1 MHPWLLAL
9 FVLELLLRLSF
20 VGVVL
25 LRRRPSSQTL
35 AWILLIVGLPLVGTL
50 LYLMMGEIKM
60 GSRRIRR
67 HREIVNRIQSSAPF
81 VAADRSA
88 LRPEL
93 SPKFEQ
99 IATLGE
105 AVSEVDVLGGNALK
119 LLGDADLWIDSLIAD
134 IDEAEFHCHLLT
146 YIYLA
151 DHTGARV
158 GEAFKRAVRR
168 GVACRVLVDAVG
180 SKRFLRSA
188 LRRELEQAGVQVVP
202 AMHVNPLQMLFSRI
216 DLRNHR
222 KIVVID
228 GAIGYTGSY
237 NIADP
242 AFAIKPRFAPWVDC
256 MVRVQ
261 GPVVWDLQMLF
272 VEDWYLDTDESLE
285 DLLNIQ
291 PLALAD
297 GVPAQVIG
305 SGPNSFNEGL
315 RQLLIASMYSAREE
329 LILTTPYFV
338 PDEAML
344 SAVSAA
350 ARRGVSTTLVLP
362 ARNDSPLVAA
372 ASRSHYQYLLDS
384 GVRVHEYRKGL
395 LHAKT
400 ITVDRLLGIVSTA
413 NLDRRSFELNFEVS
427 LVVFNDD
434 FASQL
439 RFLQTSYLADSLPL
453 AASEWN
459 ARSLPRKLWHSAAS
473 LLSPLL

>member
-1 MHPWLLAL
+1 MHPTVIILI
-9 FVLELLLRLSF
+9 VLESLLRLTM

-35 AWILLIVGLPLVGTL
+35 AWILIVVSLPLVGTA
-50 LYLMMGEIKM
+50 LYLMLGEIKL
-60 GSRRIRR
+60 GSGRIRR
-67 HREIVNRIQSSAPF
+67 HREIVDRIQASPPF
-81 VAADRSA
+81 VAADHSA
-88 LRPEL
+88 LRPDL
-93 SPKFEQ
+93 PLKFRQ

-105 AVSEVDVLGGNALK
+105 AVSEVDALGGNSLR
-119 LLGDADLWIDSLIAD
+119 LLGDPDIWIDSLEGD
-134 IDEAEFHCHLLT
+134 IESAEFHCHLLF
-146 YIYLA
+146 YIYLP
-151 DHTGARV
+151 DHTGRRV
-158 GEAFKRAVRR
+158 AEALMRAVNR
-168 GVACRVLVDAVG
+168 GVDCRLLVDGVG
-180 SKRFLRSA
+180 SKLFLRSE
-188 LRRELEQAGVQVVP
+188 LRKELAAAGVRVVP
-202 AMHVNPLQMLFSRI
+202 ALPVNPFRMLLYRI

-222 KIVVID
+222 KIVVVD
-228 GAIGYTGSY
+228 GCIGYTGSY
-237 NIADP
+237 NLADP
-242 AFAIKPRFAPWVDC
+242 SFAPKAKYAPWVDC

-291 PLALAD
+291 PLAVPD

-305 SGPNSFNEGL
+305 TGPNSFNEGL
-315 RQLLIASMYSAREE
+315 RQLLQEAMHTAREE

-338 PDEAML
+338 PDDAMI

-350 ARRGVSTTLVLP
+350 ARRGVDTTLVLP

-384 GVRVHEYRKGL
+384 GVHIHEYRKGL

-400 ITVDRLLGIVSTA
+400 ISVDRRLAVVSTA

-427 LVVFNDD
+427 LVVYDGD

-439 RFLQTSYLADSLPL
+439 RFLQKTYLADSCEVV
-453 AASEWN
+453 AADW
-459 ARSLPRKLWHSAAS
+459 RKRGIPRRLCHSAAS
-473 LLSPLL
+473 LMSPLL

>member
-1 MHPWLLAL
+1 MQIWVLLL
-9 FVLELLLRLSF
+9 FVAELLLRLVM
-20 VGVVL
+20 VGAVL

-35 AWILLIVGLPLVGTL
+35 AWILVIVGLPLVGTL
-50 LYLMMGEIKM
+50 LYLMLGEIKL

-67 HREIVNRIQSSAPF
+67 HREIMDRIQASPPF
-81 VAADRSA
+81 VAADHSA
-88 LRPEL
+88 LRPKL
-93 SPKFEQ
+93 PPKFQQ

-105 AVSEVDVLGGNALK
+105 AVSEVDALGGNTLR
-119 LLGDADLWIDSLIAD
+119 LIGDADLWIDSLVAD
-134 IDEAEFHCHLLT
+134 IDEAQFHCHLLF

-151 DHTGARV
+151 DHTGRRVAEALARAA
-158 GEAFKRAVRR
+158 GR
-168 GVACRVLVDAVG
+168 GVHCRLLVDAVG
-180 SKRFLRSA
+180 SKLFLRSP
-188 LRRELEQAGVQVVP
+188 LRRELERAGVCVV
-202 AMHVNPLQMLFSRI
+202 AALAVNPLRMLFYRI

-228 GAIGYTGSY
+228 GSVGYIGSN

-242 AFAIKPRFAPWVDC
+242 SFAIKARYAPWVDC

-285 DLLNIQ
+285 ELLNIQ
-291 PLALAD
+291 PLATPD
-297 GVPAQVIG
+297 GVPSQVIG
-305 SGPNSFNEGL
+305 TGPNSFNEGL
-315 RQLLIASMYSAREE
+315 RQLLQAAMHSAREE
-329 LILTTPYFV
+329 LIITTPYFV
-338 PDEAML
+338 PDDAMV

-350 ARRGVSTTLVLP
+350 ARRGVHTTLVLP

-372 ASRSHYQYLLDS
+372 ASRSYYQYLLDS
-384 GVRVHEYRKGL
+384 GVHIHEYHKGL

-400 ITVDRLLGIVSTA
+400 ITADRRLGVVSTA

-427 LVVFNDD
+427 LVVYDAD

-439 RFLQTSYLADSLPL
+439 RFLQQSYLTDSIPVAL
-453 AASEWN
+453 SEWRQ
-459 ARSLPRKLWHSAAS
+459 RSVPRKLLHSAAS